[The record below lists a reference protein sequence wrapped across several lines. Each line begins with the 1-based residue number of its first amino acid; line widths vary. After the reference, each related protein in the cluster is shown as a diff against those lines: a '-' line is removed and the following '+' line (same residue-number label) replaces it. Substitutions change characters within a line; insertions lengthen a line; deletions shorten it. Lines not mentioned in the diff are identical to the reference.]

1 MSSGKNDWESVAA
14 LGVSEAWA
22 LAFGQGTRK

>member
-1 MSSGKNDWESVAA
+1 MSSWMNDWESVAP

-22 LAFGQGTRK
+22 LALGQGTRE